1 MEVDQAVCSG
11 SDCPHPPSLW
21 GAALPLDRGRG
32 GESALQSKMGAAS
45 RHHPLAAGAGWARV
59 IWSERWCTV
68 VLACGTV
75 PYLSIFPAL
84 VSSAFAEGRGSFF
97 SCIPTPTV
105 VSCWQ
110 GSYELVWDG
119 QPGPLTVVHPLC

>member
-11 SDCPHPPSLW
+11 SHCPHPPSLW
-21 GAALPLDRGRG
+21 GVALPLGHGRG

-59 IWSERWCTV
+59 IWSKRCCTV

-75 PYLSIFPAL
+75 PCLSTFPAL
-84 VSSAFAEGRGSFF
+84 VSLAFAEGGGNFF
-97 SCIPTPTV
+97 SESP
-105 VSCWQ
+105 
-110 GSYELVWDG
+110 
-119 QPGPLTVVHPLC
+119 PLLW

>member
-21 GAALPLDRGRG
+21 GAALPLGRGRG

-59 IWSERWCTV
+59 IGARDAALWSLPV
-68 VLACGTV
+68 VLYPVSPSSLPWYPLQREFLLLNPHPYCGK
-75 PYLSIFPAL
+75 LLAGML
-84 VSSAFAEGRGSFF
+84 
-97 SCIPTPTV
+97 
-105 VSCWQ
+105 
-110 GSYELVWDG
+110 
-119 QPGPLTVVHPLC
+119 